1 MTVLGVTRDGT
12 NQDPLLGSKMNEL
25 VQTAA
30 KRLVNA
36 RMIMAD
42 QVTGALIITDMGRIA
57 AKYYIRCASIEIF
70 DKEFKPNMS
79 EADVLRMLSMSTEVR
94 RFPFQYGS
102 HSHWLPFC
110 LTVCSN
116 SSS

>member
-1 MTVLGVTRDGT
+1 MIVLGVTRDGA
-12 NQDPLLGSKMNEL
+12 NQDPLLGSKMKEL
-25 VQTAA
+25 VETAA

-36 RMIMAD
+36 RMVMAD
-42 QVTGALIITDMGRIA
+42 QTTGAFTVTDMGRIA

-94 RFPFQYGS
+94 FFPF
-102 HSHWLPFC
+102 
-110 LTVCSN
+110 
-116 SSS
+116 